1 MTERPIVFN
10 YAKAGGP
17 PDEWERLEV
26 VDRET
31 GDLIS
36 DVVEANA
43 DEGWFIRHV
52 VDPETGE
59 VVVEGEGDD
68 RRIKTERVE
77 QLITI
82 RRKGED

>member
-1 MTERPIVFN
+1 MTERPIVLN
-10 YAKAGGP
+10 YAKVGGP
-17 PDEWERLEV
+17 PDRWEQVEI

-31 GDLIS
+31 GDLIT

-52 VDPETGE
+52 IDPETGE
-59 VVVEGEGDD
+59 AVTEGEGDD

-82 RRKGED
+82 RWKEQD